1 MTLRDARP
9 RVFVSYARSDGDRLA
24 ADLRG
29 RLEAAEVPLWR
40 DREGMEGGRDWWQQ
54 ITAAIDSVDF
64 LVLLATPAALR
75 SPMVR
80 REWRY
85 ARQRGVAVYPVL
97 GDDPVDIDALP
108 RWMRSVHFYDLQH
121 EWRKFVNDLHV
132 RPTPVR
138 VPFMVEDLPADFVAR
153 PREYAGLIDHLLDPA
168 QEEPMAVTVAL
179 RGAGGYGKTALA
191 RALCHDE
198 AIQNAFDDGVLWV
211 TLGERP
217 GDLTALVEDLI
228 GMLSGQ
234 RPGFAGLET
243 AVAALAELLADRE
256 MLIVIDDVWD
266 AAHLRPFLQ
275 GGDRCAR
282 LITTRMTDVLPPG
295 ARRVEVDAMA
305 VAEAVA
311 LLQQGLGLAE
321 SGAASATSTA
331 ALATLARRLGEWPL
345 LLKLVNGALRERVL
359 HRSQAL
365 ADALA
370 YVNKALDK
378 HGLTTFDARNADA
391 RHAAVATTLGVS
403 LAQLNAD
410 ELARLEELAVFP
422 EDVDIPLDTLAAYWA
437 RLVGSADFDEVDTEM
452 LCERLARLSLLL
464 AFEPTQRYIRLHD
477 VVRGFLAGRIAPRL
491 AALHQLLLGA
501 GRPAS
506 GAWADLPAADP
517 YWWQGLFAHLL
528 AAGRLDEM
536 QATALD
542 LRYLAAKA
550 VARTAFSV
558 EADLRCACQAF
569 PQGPALAL
577 LRRAFAQAAHLL
589 GDCGDVGSA
598 SATLYSRLQAVPGLS
613 DMAQRAAAGLA
624 AAHLAAVHDLPDMP
638 HPALVRTLGSYR
650 GAMRACAISADG
662 SLLAT
667 AASDRHITLW
677 DTASGSA
684 LRSLTI
690 QDSRAFSGHWV
701 RAIQFS
707 DDGRLLVAAAGDR
720 RLWLWDIASGELRGE
735 LRGHTDV
742 VTDCALS
749 RDGRVLVSGSLDGSL
764 RVWDIAPGG
773 QGQARAVLAREWATD
788 AQGWLVPVNQQG
800 HWSGVLGCAISADGR
815 LAASAS
821 ADQTL
826 ILWDLAS
833 GSALR
838 QLAGHQQ
845 TVTACAFSP
854 DGRRLVSASS
864 DGTLRLW
871 DLASGEHRALAA
883 HYQAVNACSYS
894 ADGEHIVSASS
905 DGTLRVWSPDGDE
918 LLQTLSGHTDW
929 VNDCAVSARAG
940 LVISAANDGSAK
952 LWALDAPPE
961 PYRIRQHRGWVLC
974 CAALPQQSLLFT
986 GGQDHSLMLW
996 DARRGQPRR
1005 HWMGQDGAGHAASVR
1020 GCAVSPDGR
1029 LLASAAADGSLVLWD
1044 TTTSERVLSLAGHRD
1059 WVNACAFH
1067 PGGQLLA
1074 SVSNDRTLRLWDLRT
1089 RSRKL
1094 ALLAHD
1100 QWINHCAFS
1109 PDGRWLVTAAADG
1122 SLLRWSLD
1130 FDETLWE
1137 AWLVN
1142 RRPLAAARAAEALH
1156 ALALAGHGASVNHC
1170 AFSPDGAWLVSASSD
1185 RSLRVWEA
1193 HSGQLLRS
1201 LNGHLEEVNG
1211 CDVSADGRRIASVS
1225 GEGGLKVWS
1234 AADGQCLMSIQVDGA
1249 LSACAWTGADDMV
1262 AAVGSRGVYFFACR
1276 QRAGAG

>member
-1 MTLRDARP
+1 MTARDARP

-24 ADLRG
+24 ADLRR

-64 LVLLATPAALR
+64 LVLLATPAALQ

-97 GDDPVDIDALP
+97 GDKPVDFDALP

-121 EWRKFVNDLHV
+121 EWRKFVSDLHA

-153 PREYAGLIDHLLDPA
+153 PREYAGLANQLLDSTR
-168 QEEPMAVTVAL
+168 EEPIAITVAL

-228 GMLSGQ
+228 SMLSGQ

-282 LITTRMTDVLPPG
+282 LITTRMTDVLSPG

-305 VAEAVA
+305 VGEAVA
-311 LLQQGLGLAE
+311 LLQQGLGMADM
-321 SGAASATSTA
+321 TA
-331 ALATLARRLGEWPL
+331 GSMALVPLARRLGEWPL

-365 ADALA
+365 ADALV
-370 YVNKALDK
+370 YVNKALDRR
-378 HGLTTFDARNADA
+378 GLTSFDARNADA

-403 LAQLNAD
+403 LAQLSAD

-437 RLVGSADFDEVDTEM
+437 RSADFDEVDTEM

-464 AFEPTQRYIRLHD
+464 AFDPTQRYIRLHD
-477 VVRGFLAGRIAPRL
+477 VVRGFLVGRVAPRL
-491 AALHQLLLGA
+491 AALHQQLLDA

-506 GAWADLPAADP
+506 GAWADLPALDP
-517 YWWQGLFAHLL
+517 YWWQGLFVHLQ

-569 PQGPALAL
+569 PQRLALAL
-577 LRRAFAQAAHLL
+577 LRRAFAQVAHLL
-589 GDCGDVGSA
+589 GDCLDVGSA
-598 SATLYSRLQAVPGLS
+598 SATLNTRLQAVPGL
-613 DMAQRAAAGLA
+613 AGLA
-624 AAHLAAVHDLPDMP
+624 RQAAASLAVGHLAAVHELPDLP
-638 HPALVRTLGSYR
+638 HPALARTLGSCR

-662 SLLAT
+662 SLIAT
-667 AASDRHITLW
+667 AASDRHISLW
-677 DTASGSA
+677 DTASGSE
-684 LRSLTI
+684 LRSLSI
-690 QDSRAFSGHWV
+690 DDSRAFSGHWV

-720 RLWLWDIASGELRGE
+720 RLWLWDTASGALRGE

-749 RDGRVLVSGSLDGSL
+749 RDAGVLVSSSLDGSL
-764 RVWDIAPGG
+764 RVWDVAPDG
-773 QGQARAVLAREWATD
+773 QGRQRAVLAREWANNE
-788 AQGWLVPVNQQG
+788 QGWRVPVNHQG
-800 HWSGVLGCAISADGR
+800 HWSGILGCAISADGR

-833 GSALR
+833 GTALR
-838 QLAGHQQ
+838 QLKGHSQ
-845 TVTACAFSP
+845 TVNACAFSP

-864 DGTLRLW
+864 GGTLRLW
-871 DLASGEHRALAA
+871 DLSTGEQRALAA
-883 HYQAVNACSYS
+883 HYQPVNACSYS

-905 DGTLRVWSPDGDE
+905 DGTLRIWSPDG
-918 LLQTLSGHTDW
+918 LQRPQL
-929 VNDCAVSARAG
+929 AG
-940 LVISAANDGSAK
+940 L
-952 LWALDAPPE
+952 
-961 PYRIRQHRGWVLC
+961 
-974 CAALPQQSLLFT
+974 
-986 GGQDHSLMLW
+986 
-996 DARRGQPRR
+996 
-1005 HWMGQDGAGHAASVR
+1005 
-1020 GCAVSPDGR
+1020 GCAHRP
-1029 LLASAAADGSLVLWD
+1029 AAAQPHRPSGGG
-1044 TTTSERVLSLAGHRD
+1044 ERL
-1059 WVNACAFH
+1059 
-1067 PGGQLLA
+1067 
-1074 SVSNDRTLRLWDLRT
+1074 
-1089 RSRKL
+1089 
-1094 ALLAHD
+1094 
-1100 QWINHCAFS
+1100 
-1109 PDGRWLVTAAADG
+1109 
-1122 SLLRWSLD
+1122 
-1130 FDETLWE
+1130 
-1137 AWLVN
+1137 
-1142 RRPLAAARAAEALH
+1142 
-1156 ALALAGHGASVNHC
+1156 
-1170 AFSPDGAWLVSASSD
+1170 
-1185 RSLRVWEA
+1185 
-1193 HSGQLLRS
+1193 
-1201 LNGHLEEVNG
+1201 
-1211 CDVSADGRRIASVS
+1211 
-1225 GEGGLKVWS
+1225 
-1234 AADGQCLMSIQVDGA
+1234 
-1249 LSACAWTGADDMV
+1249 
-1262 AAVGSRGVYFFACR
+1262 
-1276 QRAGAG
+1276 